1 MKFNLLKLK
10 LQKKISGELLLKV
23 VFVLAIL
30 ISFSVLIFYE
40 NLKQVK
46 QNFNFNSTP
55 ITCNYLNPVTSLYYP
70 DPAPIYSAGEILTPT
85 STAALPLELSASN
98 NQKQKVI
105 PKDSD
110 SAVTLK
116 GFSQNIPILM
126 YHYVEVPS
134 ATTTLKGLYLDPVI
148 FDKQLQ
154 ELKKYNYKTL
164 FASELADSILSETKL
179 AGNNIVLTFDD
190 GYEDF
195 YTKVWPV
202 LKKYNYKATVY
213 VIINKLGV
221 SGYLTRDQIKELV
234 ASNLV
239 EIGSHTFNHPDLRSL
254 KNKDAKFEIQASKK
268 ILEQISGRPVLTFAY
283 PFGYYK
289 KEFFALASE
298 VGYKAAVSVQPGVKQ
313 GINNIWEWRRLR
325 PGERTGGVFIKW
337 LEAWQK
343 ASY

>member
-1 MKFNLLKLK
+1 MTCKFLKSKLRTK
-10 LQKKISGELLLKV
+10 LQQELILKIG
-23 VFVLAIL
+23 FVLVIL
-30 ISFSVLIFYE
+30 IFFSILIYYQ
-40 NLKQVK
+40 NLKRTN
-46 QNFNFNSTP
+46 QNFSFTTAP
-55 ITCNYLNPVTSLYYP
+55 VTCDYLNPVTSLYYP
-70 DPAPIYSAGEILTPT
+70 DPAPISDEGLILTPT
-85 STAALPLELSASN
+85 STAKLPLELLASSS
-98 NQKQKVI
+98 QALKVI
-105 PKDSD
+105 PNNIL
-110 SAVTLK
+110 TPK
-116 GFSQNIPILM
+116 GFFQNIPILM
-126 YHYVEVPS
+126 YHYIEIPS
-134 ATTTLKGLYLDPVI
+134 ATTTLKGLYLDPAI

-154 ELKKYNYKTL
+154 ELKKNNYTTL
-164 FASELADSILSETKL
+164 FASELADSILGETKL

-221 SGYLTRDQIKELV
+221 SGYLTRDQIKELA

-268 ILEQISGRPVLTFAY
+268 ILEQISGHPVLTIAY
-283 PFGYYK
+283 PFGYYN
-289 KEFFALASE
+289 KEFFAVASE
-298 VGYKAAVSVQPGVKQ
+298 AGYKAAVSVQPGVKQ

-325 PGERTGGVFIKW
+325 PGERTGTVFIKW

-343 ASY
+343 ANY